1 MKTYFTGDIH
11 GDFKA
16 IRSIVERNPE
26 LKDTPA
32 SDNILICLGDFGAN
46 FFRNERDEGFKKK
59 ISTYPFTYF
68 VIRGNHEE
76 RPLNIMKENENDWY
90 FEVFFESLVYIE
102 RKYPNI
108 KYALDGGG
116 VYNIPLNN
124 EKLKTLILPGAYSVD
139 KYYRLKNNWSWFPEE
154 QMTEEEMIE
163 IKKLCK
169 LHKNKFDLILSHT
182 CPIQYEPTDLFLSV
196 VDQSMV
202 DKTMERFL
210 GKIERKI
217 EYSYWLWGHYHQ
229 DRIYP
234 TGKQIMLFQSILDLD
249 DLIAARPKFK

>member
-1 MKTYFTGDIH
+1 MKIYFTGDIH
-11 GDFKA
+11 GNFKA

-26 LKDTPA
+26 LKNDE
-32 SDNILICLGDFGAN
+32 NLLICLGDFGAN
-46 FFRNERDEGFKKK
+46 FFKNHRDDGFKKK
-59 ISTYPFTYF
+59 IGSYPFTYF

-76 RPLNIMKENENDWY
+76 RPSNMMKDNPNDWCLET
-90 FEVFFESLVYIE
+90 FLGNIVYVE
-102 RKYPNI
+102 KKYPYI
-108 KYALDGGG
+108 KYAGDGAGI
-116 VYNIPLNN
+116 YSIPFGNDF
-124 EKLKTLILPGAYSVD
+124 LKTLVLPGAYSVD
-139 KYYRLKNNWSWFPEE
+139 KYHRIKNGWSWFPEE
-154 QMTEEEMIE
+154 QMSENEMAAAE
-163 IKKLCK
+163 RMCE

-182 CPIQYEPTDLFLSV
+182 CPVQYEPTDLFLSV

-210 GKIERKI
+210 GRIERKVD
-217 EYSYWLWGHYHQ
+217 YKYFLWGHYHQ